1 MMQFSDRTTPGWSMM
16 TPEERRAY
24 SDKMR
29 SFLAA
34 DECRSYNQQHMAEM
48 QARAQERGRSVN
60 SAATDPC
67 TLLQQQGIIN

>member
-1 MMQFSDRTTPGWSMM
+1 MM
-16 TPEERRAY
+16 TQKERRAY
-24 SDKMR
+24 GDKMR

-60 SAATDPC
+60 PAAADPC
-67 TLLQQQGIIN
+67 TMLQQQGIID